1 MTDAVTRVG
10 AADSTTTTGPT
21 IGVDV
26 GGTKCLG
33 VVLDEDGTVIVE
45 HRVATPR
52 AGDKLVDVVGAL
64 AGFLQDA
71 ASLEHPAV
79 GIGAPGLVD
88 KHGSLRYAP
97 NLPGVTELAMAASL
111 RAGPLAGHEVVVAND
126 ATCATWAE
134 VTLGAAAGAA
144 DVVVATIGTGIGG
157 GVVLGGRLV
166 GGSHGFAGE
175 IGHMV
180 VDPSGPRCPCGQQG
194 CWERYASGSGL
205 GRMARE
211 SAHAGLARRVVELA
225 GGDPEAVRGEHV
237 TDAAAEGDPEA
248 CAVMG
253 RFAWW
258 LALGLANLSAVLD
271 PEVFVLGG
279 GLVEAGAVLMQPVRD
294 QFAALLEGGS
304 HRPSVSIVA
313 ARLGERAGAIGA
325 ALLARGDAFW

>member
-1 MTDAVTRVG
+1 MATV
-10 AADSTTTTGPT
+10 TGPT
-21 IGVDV
+21 IGIDV

-33 VVLDEDGTVIVE
+33 IVLDGTGTVIAE
-45 HRVATPR
+45 HRLPTPR
-52 AGDKLVDVVGAL
+52 SGDELVAAVGEL
-64 AGFLQDA
+64 AVTLREI
-71 ASLEHPAV
+71 ASLTRPAV
-79 GIGAPGLVD
+79 GVGAPGLVD
-88 KHGSLRYAP
+88 RHGSLRYAP
-97 NLPGVTELAMAASL
+97 NLAGVTELPIAATL
-111 RAGPLAGHEVVVAND
+111 RTGPLARHEVVVAND

-134 VTLGAAAGAA
+134 VTLGAAAGAS

-157 GVVLGGRLV
+157 GVVLDGRLV

-211 SAHAGLARRVVELA
+211 AAHAGLARRVVDLA

-237 TDAAAEGDPEA
+237 TAAAAEGDVEA
-248 CAVMG
+248 RAVMG

-271 PEVFVLGG
+271 PDVFVLGG
-279 GLVEAGAVLMQPVRD
+279 GLVEAGAVLMEPVRE
-294 QFAALLEGGS
+294 QFTALLEGAA
-304 HRPSVSIVA
+304 HRPCVSIVA
-313 ARLGERAGAIGA
+313 AHLGERAGAIGA
-325 ALLARGDAFW
+325 ALLARGRAIS